1 MESKYGKGSE
11 FKFTLPTASA
21 SILIVDDNK
30 TDRLL
35 YSKIL
40 KNITPEYN
48 VEVASNG
55 KEAIE
60 MISVSPPALVITEH
74 QMPELNGYNF
84 VQELI
89 KANLLSTLPVMVL
102 SRKIERNV
110 AQDYLELGIEF
121 VFQKP
126 VNLQS
131 FKKSIEKSLRKGISD
146 NNSI

>member
-1 MESKYGKGSE
+1 
-11 FKFTLPTASA
+11 
-21 SILIVDDNK
+21 
-30 TDRLL
+30 
-35 YSKIL
+35 
-40 KNITPEYN
+40 
-48 VEVASNG
+48 
-55 KEAIE
+55 
-60 MISVSPPALVITEH
+60 
-74 QMPELNGYNF
+74 MPELNGYEF

-89 KANLLSTLPVMVL
+89 KVNLVSTLPVMVL

-131 FKKSIEKSLRKGISD
+131 FKKSIEKSLRKGISG

>member
-1 MESKYGKGSE
+1 
-11 FKFTLPTASA
+11 
-21 SILIVDDNK
+21 
-30 TDRLL
+30 
-35 YSKIL
+35 
-40 KNITPEYN
+40 

-55 KEAIE
+55 KEALE

-74 QMPELNGYNF
+74 QMPELNGYEF

-89 KANLLSTLPVMVL
+89 NANLVSTLPVMVL

-131 FKKSIEKSLRKGISD
+131 FKKSIEKSLRKGISN